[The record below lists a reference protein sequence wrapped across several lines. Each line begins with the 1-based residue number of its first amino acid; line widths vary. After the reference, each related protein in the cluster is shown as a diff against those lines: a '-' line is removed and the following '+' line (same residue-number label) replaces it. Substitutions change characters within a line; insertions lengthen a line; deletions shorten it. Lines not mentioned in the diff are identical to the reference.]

1 MVVFSQKYLDDHD
14 VIERYLAD
22 QLSES
27 EREGFEAH
35 FLQHPEIVQ
44 QMNRVA
50 KFKSALMD
58 LDAAGRLQ
66 PLLMPKPA
74 RPRWLLILAVLAA
87 LAALAFLVIS
97 ASASQ

>member
-1 MVVFSQKYLDDHD
+1 VVVFSQKYLDDND

-22 QLSES
+22 QLSEA

-50 KFKSALMD
+50 KFKSALLD

-74 RPRWLLILAVLAA
+74 WPRWLLALAVLTV
-87 LAALAFLVIS
+87 LAALAFLIMR
-97 ASASQ
+97 ATGD

>member
-22 QLSES
+22 QLSEA

-35 FLQHPEIVQ
+35 FMQHPEIVQ

-50 KFKSALMD
+50 RFKSALMD

-74 RPRWLLILAVLAA
+74 RHWRLVLVILAA
-87 LAALAFLVIS
+87 LAALSLLIIS
-97 ASASQ
+97 RWR